1 VRIVID
7 ASVALKWVVSEADS
21 DAADAILDQDL
32 MAPVLWLAEAANV
45 LWRKARTREIT
56 AEEANARLSELRK
69 APVASLSM
77 EPYLERALEL
87 AVEIGHPAYDCIY
100 LALALHHR
108 TYVVT
113 ADRCFASAVS
123 TPTLAGSVRLLTV

>member
-1 VRIVID
+1 MRIVID

-21 DAADAILDQDL
+21 DAADALLDQDL
-32 MAPVLWLAEAANV
+32 MSPVLWLAEAANA

-77 EPYLERALEL
+77 EPCLERALEL
-87 AVEIGHPAYDCIY
+87 AVEIGPCWQRPSSDG
-100 LALALHHR
+100 
-108 TYVVT
+108 VT
-113 ADRCFASAVS
+113 GEYRRK
-123 TPTLAGSVRLLTV
+123 LR